1 MTFATPFGK
10 RVAGVFA
17 TRVARVLVGMAT
29 SFLLAGMLLP
39 EGRGQYAVLVLVPG
53 MLNALGQ
60 LGLPSA
66 MSFFAGRGRSIRDL
80 QRLGWL
86 LTVGLSVVLVG
97 ATLLALPWLQRTLL
111 QPVTLDLLLVSLASV
126 PFQFGTAFAGST
138 LIGRQRLRNYNLI
151 VVAQSVLMLI
161 GVVVLVGLLD
171 LGVVGALSSY
181 VAVAVVAAI
190 GTAVE
195 LNRAVAEEPQ
205 EGGRVKLTQIAGYG
219 IRIYPASV
227 SGYFS
232 YRVDVLILSAILG
245 ASGAASIGLY
255 TFAVSLA
262 EMVFMIP
269 DSVSTVF
276 YPRVAG
282 MERREADRLAPQV
295 SRFTVLVTL
304 LGVLALLPAA
314 WVVTSLILPAY
325 GGSLL
330 PFAVLLPG
338 IMALSVSKVV
348 SGYISGL
355 GLPLAVAR
363 ASIANLVINVVANL
377 ALVPILGIAGAAL
390 ASLISYAGHATILV
404 FTASR
409 IAHTRPLD
417 YVVPTG
423 AEVRR
428 LRDGVAALLSGR
440 RLRGAG

>member
-17 TRVARVLVGMAT
+17 TRVARVVIGMAT

-60 LGLPSA
+60 FGLPSA
-66 MSFFAGRGRSIRDL
+66 MSFFAGRGRSVRDL

-86 LTVGLSVVLVG
+86 LTAGLSVVLVG
-97 ATLLALPWLQRTLL
+97 ATLLALPWLQQTLL
-111 QPVTLDLLLVSLASV
+111 RPVPMELLLVSLASV

-138 LIGRQRLRNYNLI
+138 LIGKQRLRNYNLI
-151 VVAQSVLMLI
+151 VVAQSALMLI
-161 GVVVLVGLLD
+161 GVVVMVGLLD
-171 LGVVGALSSY
+171 FGVEGALLSY
-181 VAVAVVAAI
+181 VAVAVIAAI

-195 LNRAVAEEPQ
+195 LGRAVADEPE
-205 EGGRVKLTQIAGYG
+205 EGGRVKLSQIAGYG

-304 LGVLALLPAA
+304 IGVLGLLPAA
-314 WVVTSLILPAY
+314 WVVTSFVLPAY
-325 GGSLL
+325 AGSLL

-338 IMALSVSKVV
+338 IVALSVSKVV

-363 ASIANLVINVVANL
+363 ASIANLVINVIANL
-377 ALVPILGIAGAAL
+377 VLVPAVGIVGAAL
-390 ASLISYAGHATILV
+390 ASLISYAGHASILV
-404 FTASR
+404 FTAAR
-409 IAHTRPLD
+409 LAHTRPLD
-417 YVVPTG
+417 YVIPTG
-423 AEVRR
+423 AEVSR
-428 LRDGVAALLSGR
+428 LRDGVTALLRGR

>member
-17 TRVARVLVGMAT
+17 TRIARFVVGFAT
-29 SFLLAGMLLP
+29 SFLLAGILLP
-39 EGRGQYAVLVLVPG
+39 EGRGQYALLVLVPG

-60 LGLPSA
+60 VGLPSA
-66 MSFFAGRGRSIRDL
+66 MSFFAGRGRSLRQL
-80 QRLGWL
+80 QRLGL
-86 LTVGLSVVLVG
+86 ILTVGLSVILVG
-97 ATLLALPWLQRTLL
+97 AAVLALPWLSSTLL
-111 QPVTLDLLLVSLASV
+111 KPVPSELLLISLASV

-151 VVAQSVLMLI
+151 VVAQSLLMLA
-161 GVVVLVGLLD
+161 GVVLLVGVLG
-171 LGVVGALSSY
+171 LGVAGALFSY
-181 VAVAVVAAI
+181 VAVAIVAAI
-190 GTAVE
+190 ATAVE
-195 LNRAVAEEPQ
+195 LHRAVEE
-205 EGGRVKLTQIAGYG
+205 EMTDGGPISLWQVASYG

-245 ASGAASIGLY
+245 QASAIGLY

-262 EMVFMIP
+262 ELAFMIP

-282 MERREADRLAPQV
+282 MERREADQLAPQV
-295 SRFTVLVTL
+295 SRFTVLVTA
-304 LGVLALLPAA
+304 LGIIVLIPAA

-325 GGSLL
+325 GASLV
-330 PFAVLLPG
+330 PFLVLLPG

-363 ASIANLVINVVANL
+363 ASLANLGINVVANL
-377 ALVPILGIAGAAL
+377 VLIPPLGIAGAAL
-390 ASLISYAGHATILV
+390 ASLISYVGHAAIMV
-404 FTASR
+404 VTAAR
-409 IAHTRPLD
+409 ISQRRPLD
-417 YVVPTG
+417 YVIPTR
-423 AEVRR
+423 AEARR
-428 LRDGVAALLSGR
+428 LRDGLQALLRRR
-440 RLRGAG
+440 RLGGA